1 MAEEEALIFT
11 GGKEFWSALTQKK
24 ERARLVV
31 LEVESLQV
39 SILSLFTK
47 NRSYFTPLLVRR
59 VPASGAGVQT
69 PKGRR
74 GETGC
79 LQARALLSRCPSSRG
94 SSRAAGPSDFP
105 SSRGASFRSRRAA
118 RLRSDVSAP
127 PRPPEPLRGD
137 AGAAGL
143 GVGGR
148 CPAGAVAGPGGGRP
162 EGGPAASTGA
172 GLRGPARGAP
182 GAAVRA
188 TGGRRARRLP
198 PHAAAGPARAGAQ
211 RQLPGRGQA
220 RRPPLPAAH
229 QPAQRVTLG
238 LQALYRWPVRV
249 LQMFS
254 GCLCPSRDSWTL
266 DLSNASSESS
276 SPGRRISYD
285 PGRFPRYL
293 PEAYCLCRGC
303 LTGPRGEEDV
313 RLRSAPVLVPAVV
326 LRRTPGCAGGRAVYV
341 EEYVTVPVGC
351 TCVPGPDKDADAANS
366 SLDKSARP

>member
-1 MAEEEALIFT
+1 MWKLVVLGKVTVSKVGSEEQGWDIQVLTEETAEEEVLTFT
-11 GGKEFWSALTQKK
+11 GGKEFWSALTQ
-24 ERARLVV
+24 E
-31 LEVESLQV
+31 
-39 SILSLFTK
+39 
-47 NRSYFTPLLVRR
+47 
-59 VPASGAGVQT
+59 
-69 PKGRR
+69 GRR

-94 SSRAAGPSDFP
+94 SSRAAGPADFP

-137 AGAAGL
+137 AGAASL

-229 QPAQRVTLG
+229 QPAQRVALG
-238 LQALYRWPVRV
+238 LQDLLRPRPLPAVPARGLLPVPGLPDRATWGGGCAPAQRPSARARGGPAPDPRLRGWSRCLRRGVRHCARGLHLRARAGEGCGCRQLQPGQVGPALTAHP
-249 LQMFS
+249 
-254 GCLCPSRDSWTL
+254 
-266 DLSNASSESS
+266 
-276 SPGRRISYD
+276 
-285 PGRFPRYL
+285 
-293 PEAYCLCRGC
+293 
-303 LTGPRGEEDV
+303 GPRARGN
-313 RLRSAPVLVPAVV
+313 VPSGGLDQTGLDRVV
-326 LRRTPGCAGGRAVYV
+326 GRP
-341 EEYVTVPVGC
+341 EGD
-351 TCVPGPDKDADAANS
+351 GD
-366 SLDKSARP
+366 